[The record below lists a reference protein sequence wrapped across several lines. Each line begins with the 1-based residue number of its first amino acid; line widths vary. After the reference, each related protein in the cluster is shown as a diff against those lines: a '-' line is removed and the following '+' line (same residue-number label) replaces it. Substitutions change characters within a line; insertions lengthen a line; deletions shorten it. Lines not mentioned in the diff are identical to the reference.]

1 MMKKQNLW
9 ILLSGFCLSSLIA
22 LIAFFFLM
30 AEKFGSHL
38 LWESWGQ
45 SLPFPNLYKGLMLL
59 VGGLL
64 VFALKK
70 KWGSLPRTSHEL
82 MEELQEE
89 QTVTYRHTW
98 RSLVL
103 ALIILVLGAGVGPE
117 APLLGAVIA
126 YSIWQ
131 ADKLRYL
138 EANRE
143 QLKHLPL
150 KDKLVNAC

>member
-1 MMKKQNLW
+1 MKKQNLR

-22 LIAFFFLM
+22 LVAFLFLM

-38 LWESWGQ
+38 LWESWGH
-45 SLPFPNLYKGLMLL
+45 SVPFPTFISLLLL
-59 VGGLL
+59 VGGFL
-64 VFALKK
+64 VFALKR

-82 MEELQEE
+82 MEELKEG
-89 QTVTYRHTW
+89 QTVNYRHTW

-103 ALIILVLGAGVGPE
+103 ALLILVMGAGVGPE

-143 QLKHLPL
+143 QLKHLPPPR
-150 KDKLVNAC
+150 